1 MSRDQH
7 WVQTSTYLREG
18 VSRLR
23 VLAVI
28 SLLTSLWLLAAPLF
42 LGYPGAYP
50 GVRAWGIDLGVGFLG
65 LCLASVHALNWR
77 TGRWGSK
84 GVLYLGLFLFAAPII
99 LGYYHAPGLRPAAV
113 NDMIC
118 GALLGI
124 GAILS
129 LAGSE
134 PAP

>member
-1 MSRDQH
+1 MTRDQH
-7 WVQTSTYLREG
+7 WAQTSTYLREG

-23 VLAVI
+23 LLAGI
-28 SLLTSLWLLAAPLF
+28 SLLTSLWLLAAPF
-42 LGYPGAYP
+42 VLGYPGAYP
-50 GVRAWGIDLGVGFLG
+50 GVRSRGIDLGVGFLG
-65 LCLASVHALNWR
+65 LCLAGFHALNWR

-84 GVLYLGLFLFAAPII
+84 GVLYLGLFLLAAPTI
-99 LGYYHAPGLRPAAV
+99 LGYFHTSDLHPAAV

-118 GALLGI
+118 GALLVI
-124 GAILS
+124 GAMLS